1 MEKKKNEGGKYLEKE
16 NIFFVEEKRNKEE
29 KGGKHLEKENICLW
43 RIEKEKEKNIWR
55 GNLFV
60 DAYCPAQEISF
71 HFLKDG

>member
-1 MEKKKNEGGKYLEKE
+1 MEKEEEENIWRGKIYFCRERNGEEKE
-16 NIFFVEEKRNKEE
+16 
-29 KGGKHLEKENICLW
+29 GKHQEKENICLW